1 MESIEHSKNI
11 LKGNSTGLTKQKV
24 FISGSKTISK
34 LNDEFCKLLSEA
46 VQASSEIL
54 IGDCNG
60 VDALVQRYLANLNY
74 KNVTI
79 YCSGQK
85 PRNYIDKSWK
95 IHSCAELAMGLKGR
109 QFYTVKDIEMSKDC
123 DYGIALWDSK
133 SVGTAENIKRLK
145 DLGKNAFVINI
156 Q

>member
-1 MESIEHSKNI
+1 MESKGHSKNM
-11 LKGNSTGLTKQKV
+11 QKV

-34 LNDEFCKLLSEA
+34 LNDEFLKLLSEA

-54 IGDCNG
+54 IGDCYG
-60 VDALVQRYLANLNY
+60 VDTLVQQYLADLHY

-85 PRNYIDKSWK
+85 PRNCIDQSWK
-95 IHSCAELAMGLKGR
+95 IHSCSKQAMGLKGR
-109 QFYTVKDIEMSKDC
+109 QFHTVKDIEMSKDC

-145 DLGKNAFVINI
+145 NLGKNVFVLNI